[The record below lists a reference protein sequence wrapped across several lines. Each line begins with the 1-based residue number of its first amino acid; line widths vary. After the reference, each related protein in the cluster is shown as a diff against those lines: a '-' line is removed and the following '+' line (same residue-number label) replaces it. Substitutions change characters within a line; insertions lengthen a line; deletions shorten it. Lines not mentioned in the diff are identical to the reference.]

1 MPAKSTIGGNVQ
13 PLMRA
18 TLITAIALG
27 ALVVPEILSGAV
39 VALATFKLLS
49 KLN

>member
-1 MPAKSTIGGNVQ
+1 MPAYSTISTNVQ

-18 TLITAIALG
+18 ATVTAIALG
-27 ALVVPEILSGAV
+27 ALVVPELLTGAA
-39 VALATFKLLS
+39 VALATFRTLS